1 MLKMALFDS
10 AINAKCWSVA
20 PFSLPSLGDLTAQ
33 ESLPP
38 GICHPKPKK
47 CLCPRVSPGVGG
59 CWAQL
64 KLTDALVFSN
74 GFFIFF

>member
-38 GICHPKPKK
+38 GICHLRPKK
-47 CLCPRVSPGVGG
+47 MLMPEGQPGSWGVLS
-59 CWAQL
+59 AAEI
-64 KLTDALVFSN
+64 D
-74 GFFIFF
+74 

>member
-1 MLKMALFDS
+1 MLKMALFNS
-10 AINAKCWSVA
+10 AINDKCWSVA
-20 PFSLPSLGDLTAQ
+20 LFFLPILGDLTAQ

-38 GICHPKPKK
+38 REFAIQGQKK
-47 CLCPRVSPGVGG
+47 CLCPGVGE

-64 KLTDALVFSN
+64 KLTDALIFSN

>member
-20 PFSLPSLGDLTAQ
+20 LFPLPTLRDLIAQ

-38 GICHPKPKK
+38 GICHPRPKK
-47 CLCPRVSPGVGG
+47 MLMPEGQPGSWGVLG
-59 CWAQL
+59 AAEI
-64 KLTDALVFSN
+64 D
-74 GFFIFF
+74 